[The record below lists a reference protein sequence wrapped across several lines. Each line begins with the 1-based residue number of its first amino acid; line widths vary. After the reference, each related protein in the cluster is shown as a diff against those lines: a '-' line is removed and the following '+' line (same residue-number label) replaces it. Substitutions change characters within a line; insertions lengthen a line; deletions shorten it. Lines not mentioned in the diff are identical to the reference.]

1 MSETEMILNNDNGT
15 TPEETAVNETVNE
28 TASETYGGITR
39 RSDGSYVIDRGG
51 MPYHVPNTEEFAEEF
66 AAVSA
71 YAAEHPDEVTDE
83 PAPPEPTF
91 EERKEQKKQEIISYY
106 DRVMAAAKE
115 GYSTGEVD
123 TWDIQRQGAAD
134 ILAGDTSTTEAQFVA
149 TLAANRSAASGQTIT
164 AEYLAQRIQANVA
177 AAQALSLA
185 ALGKQQGE
193 YDLAEAAT
201 TPEELAAIVPSF
213 AMPAG
218 GGL

>member
-15 TPEETAVNETVNE
+15 TPEESAANE
-28 TASETYGGITR
+28 TASESYGGITR

-51 MPYHVPNTEEFAEEF
+51 MPYHVPNTEEFAAEF

-71 YAAEHPDEVTDE
+71 YAAEHPEAVTDE

-91 EERKEQKKQEIISYY
+91 EELRERKKGEIIAYY

-115 GYSTGEVD
+115 GYSTGEIE

-134 ILAGDTSTTEAQFVA
+134 ILAGNASTTEAQFVS

-201 TPEELAAIVPSF
+201 TPEEHAAKVPSI
-213 AMPAG
+213 ALPPAG
-218 GGL
+218 GR

>member
-15 TPEETAVNETVNE
+15 TPEESAVNE
-28 TASETYGGITR
+28 TASESYGGITR

-51 MPYHVPNTEEFAEEF
+51 MPYHVPNTEEFAAEF
-66 AAVSA
+66 AAIDA
-71 YAAEHPDEVTDE
+71 YAQENPECVTE
-83 PAPPEPTF
+83 EPEPPQPSF
-91 EERKEQKKQEIISYY
+91 EELRERKKREILAYY
-106 DRVMAAAKE
+106 DRVMATAKE
-115 GYSTGEVD
+115 GYSAGEIE
-123 TWDIQRQGAAD
+123 TWDVQRQGAAD
-134 ILAGDTSTTEAQFVA
+134 ILAGDTSTTEAQFVSA
-149 TLAANRSAASGQTIT
+149 LAAGRSAASGQTIT

-213 AMPAG
+213 AMPAAE
-218 GGL
+218 